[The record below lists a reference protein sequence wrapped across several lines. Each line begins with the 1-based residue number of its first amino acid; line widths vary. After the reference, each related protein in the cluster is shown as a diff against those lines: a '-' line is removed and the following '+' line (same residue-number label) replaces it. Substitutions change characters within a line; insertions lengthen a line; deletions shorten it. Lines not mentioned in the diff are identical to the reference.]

1 MELLDPILMVEKD
14 DRKTTVVSHGWTCT
28 YVDISYIYIYIIY
41 IYTYYLKYH
50 MDYIYI
56 LHYMTIIWMREIYIY
71 ISYYMIHYH
80 FLQCD
85 TRICRI
91 GVSLGLDMVQNRRL
105 KATAFNYKRSNY
117 PRGI

>member
-71 ISYYMIHYH
+71 IYYI
-80 FLQCD
+80 
-85 TRICRI
+85 I
-91 GVSLGLDMVQNRRL
+91 
-105 KATAFNYKRSNY
+105 
-117 PRGI
+117 